1 MRKARMFAAV
11 ATTAALALTTFGV
24 ATANAKVEDSGEGP
38 AVTLKNGEIAANEAT
53 KVTIYKYD
61 GTDETVKNDGLAKTI
76 DTTKHHLVRNVTF
89 NLIPVQVE
97 STNSDIDLSTTAGWE
112 AIQKLDL
119 TKDNASKLV
128 EGQLEGFKL
137 NDAAKSSQKTGDNG
151 QAEFTNPAKKLY
163 LVTETIAQG
172 DTPEVKL
179 NSTDDGYN
187 AENPWKAVTINKKT
201 APFFLTVP
209 LSTSDT
215 TTGKNG
221 WLYDIKIYP
230 KNEVTKDTIQKHLES
245 VSSNEM
251 GDDGVDLTWSVSLPL
266 GQPSSGDAYKKVE
279 LVDNLDAALTY
290 KSVSDFKISGGN
302 SGGSP
307 SGSDSPLDESKD
319 NGLTGDFT
327 VTKDGQKITIKLT
340 DAGLA
345 KANQHVTGTLTG
357 KIVTTQTEVK
367 TVPNDISGTIDN
379 NPTVSTD
386 GVNNGGG
393 ASNWATVKVQKVK
406 AGDAKTFLP
415 GAKFKFV
422 DYKLKES
429 QTLTAGDYSK
439 EDVEKVATITDIADA
454 TSYTS
459 DAEDGTFTAELFVG
473 KDAVKSRNV
482 CLVETDAPKGYDL
495 PKKNYKCFTL
505 NADEKED
512 LETTDYKI
520 ENSQSSKLTQ
530 VLENLP
536 ETGAAGLVLM
546 TLAGALLIGAG
557 FFAVAAN
564 RRREQE

>member
-11 ATTAALALTTFGV
+11 ATVAALAFTTFGV
-24 ATANAKVEDSGEGP
+24 ATANAKPEDGNHEE
-38 AVTLKNGEIAANEAT
+38 AEVTLKNGEIAANEAT

-172 DTPEVKL
+172 DTPEIKL

-209 LSTSDT
+209 LSTSD

-251 GDDGVDLTWSVSLPL
+251 GDDGVDVTWSVSLPL
-266 GQPSSGDAYKKVE
+266 GQPSSGDAYSKVE
-279 LVDNLDAALTY
+279 LVDNLNEALTY

-302 SGGSP
+302 KDGSP
-307 SGSDSPLDESKD
+307 NNDPS
-319 NGLTGDFT
+319 NLTDGGPTPDFT
-327 VTKDGQKITIKLT
+327 VKTEGQKVTIALT
-340 DAGLA
+340 AAGLA
-345 KANQHVTGTLTG
+345 KANQHVTGILTG
-357 KIVTTQTEVK
+357 KIVTTQTMVQ

-406 AGDAKTFLP
+406 AGDKNTFLP

-422 DYKLKES
+422 DYKLKDDK
-429 QTLTAGDYSK
+429 TLVAGDYSK
-439 EDVEKVATITDIADA
+439 EQVEEAATIQDIPDA
-454 TSYTS
+454 TYTS
-459 DAEDGTFTAELFVG
+459 DEEDGTFTAELFVG
-473 KDAVKSRNV
+473 KDAVTSRNV
-482 CLVETDAPKGYDL
+482 CLVETQAPKGYDL
-495 PKKNYKCFTL
+495 PENNYKCFTL
-505 NADEKED
+505 NADATED
-512 LETTDYKI
+512 SDTTDYTI
-520 ENSQSSKLTQ
+520 ENSQSSKLTE
-530 VLENLP
+530 VLDNLP
-536 ETGAAGLVLM
+536 KTGAAGLVLM

>member
-1 MRKARMFAAV
+1 MRKARMFAAL

-24 ATANAKVEDSGEGP
+24 ATANAREEGLEETE
-38 AVTLKNGEIAANEAT
+38 VTLKNGEIAANEAT

-89 NLIPVQVE
+89 NLIPVQVDG
-97 STNSDIDLSTTAGWE
+97 SNSDIDLSTTAGWE
-112 AIQKLDL
+112 AIQKLEL

-128 EGQLEGFKL
+128 EGKLEGFKL
-137 NDAAKSSQKTGDNG
+137 NDVAKSSQKTGDNG

-215 TTGKNG
+215 TTGKDG

-245 VSSNEM
+245 VSSDVM
-251 GDDGVDLTWSVSLPL
+251 DKGAVDVTWSVSLPL

-279 LVDNLDAALTY
+279 LVDNLNAALTY

-302 SGGSP
+302 NGGSP
-307 SGSDSPLDESKD
+307 NGTDSVLDED
-319 NGLTGDFT
+319 EGDFT
-327 VTKDGQKITIKLT
+327 VTKDGQKITIALT
-340 DAGLA
+340 AAGLA

-357 KIVTTQTEVK
+357 KIVTTQTKVQ

-386 GVNNGGG
+386 GVDNGGG

-406 AGDAKTFLP
+406 TGDHNTFLP
-415 GAKFKFV
+415 GAEFKFV
-422 DYKLKES
+422 EYTLKES
-429 QTLTAGDYSK
+429 KTLTDGGDYTQTQ
-439 EDVEKVATITDIADA
+439 VEEAATIQDIAGA
-454 TSYTS
+454 TYTS
-459 DAEDGTFTAELFVG
+459 GAKDGTFTAKLFVG

-482 CLVETDAPKGYDL
+482 CLVETKAPKGYDV
-495 PKKNYKCFTL
+495 PENNYKCFTL
-505 NADEKED
+505 NADTTENLKED
-512 LETTDYKI
+512 EDPDYTI

-536 ETGAAGLVLM
+536 KTGAAGLVLM

>member
-11 ATTAALALTTFGV
+11 ATAAALAFTTFGV
-24 ATANAKVEDSGEGP
+24 ATANAKPEGSEGP
-38 AVTLKNGEIAANEAT
+38 EVTLKNGEIAANEAT

-89 NLIPVQVE
+89 NLIPVQVDG
-97 STNSDIDLSTTAGWE
+97 SNSDIDLSTTAGWE

-172 DTPEVKL
+172 DTPQVKL
-179 NSTDDGYN
+179 NDTDDGYN

-245 VSSNEM
+245 VSSDEM
-251 GDDGVDLTWSVSLPL
+251 GDDGVDVTWGVSLPL

-279 LVDNLDAALTY
+279 LVDNLNAALTY

-302 SGGSP
+302 NGGSP
-307 SGSDSPLDESKD
+307 NGSESRLDESKD
-319 NGLTGDFT
+319 NGVTGDFT
-327 VTKDGQKITIKLT
+327 VKTEGHKVTIALT
-340 DAGLA
+340 ERGLA

-357 KIVTTQTEVK
+357 KIVTTQKKVQ

-406 AGDAKTFLP
+406 AGDTKTFLP

-422 DYKLKES
+422 EYTLKES
-429 QTLTAGDYSK
+429 QTLAAGDYSK
-439 EDVEKVATITDIADA
+439 EKVEEAATIKDIPNA
-454 TSYTS
+454 TYTS

-482 CLVETDAPKGYDL
+482 CLVETQAPKGYDL
-495 PKKNYKCFTL
+495 PENNYKCFTL
-505 NADEKED
+505 NADETED
-512 LETTDYKI
+512 LDTTDYTI

>member
-11 ATTAALALTTFGV
+11 ATAAALAFTTFGV
-24 ATANAKVEDSGEGP
+24 ATANAKPEGSEGP
-38 AVTLKNGEIAANEAT
+38 EVTLKNGEIAANEAT

-89 NLIPVQVE
+89 NLIPVQVDG
-97 STNSDIDLSTTAGWE
+97 SNSDIDLSTTAGWD

-172 DTPEVKL
+172 DTPQVKL

-187 AENPWKAVTINKKT
+187 AKNPWKAVTINKKT

-221 WLYDIKIYP
+221 WLYDIKVYP

-279 LVDNLDAALTY
+279 LVDNLNEALTY

-302 SGGSP
+302 KDGSP
-307 SGSDSPLDESKD
+307 NNDPSNLTESKD
-319 NGLTGDFT
+319 NGATGDFT
-327 VTKDGQKITIKLT
+327 VTKDGQKITIALT
-340 DAGLA
+340 KNGLA

-357 KIVTTQTEVK
+357 KIVTTQTKVQ

-406 AGDAKTFLP
+406 AGDKNTFLP

-422 DYKLKES
+422 DYKLKDDK
-429 QTLTAGDYSK
+429 TLVAGDYSK
-439 EDVEKVATITDIADA
+439 EQVEEAATIQDIPDA
-454 TSYTS
+454 TYTS

-473 KDAVKSRNV
+473 KDAVTSRNV

-495 PKKNYKCFTL
+495 PENNYKCFTL
-505 NADEKED
+505 NADATED
-512 LETTDYKI
+512 SDTTDYTI
-520 ENSQSSKLTQ
+520 ENSQSSKLTE
-530 VLENLP
+530 VLDNLP
-536 ETGAAGLVLM
+536 KTGAAGLVLM

>member
-11 ATTAALALTTFGV
+11 ATAAALAFTTFGV
-24 ATANAKVEDSGEGP
+24 ATANAKDESSGVGT

-61 GTDETVKNDGLAKTI
+61 GTDETVKNDGLAKDI

-89 NLIPVQVE
+89 NLIPVQVDG
-97 STNSDIDLSTTAGWE
+97 SNSDIDLSTTAGWE
-112 AIQKLDL
+112 AIQKLEL

-128 EGQLEGFKL
+128 AGQLEGFKL
-137 NDAAKSSQKTGDNG
+137 NDAAKSSQKTGDTG

-172 DTPEVKL
+172 DIPQVKL

-266 GQPSSGDAYKKVE
+266 GQPSSGDAYSKVE
-279 LVDNLDAALTY
+279 LVDNLNEALTY

-302 SGGSP
+302 KDGSP
-307 SGSDSPLDESKD
+307 NNDPSD
-319 NGLTGDFT
+319 LTDGGATPDFT
-327 VTKDGQKITIKLT
+327 VTKDGQKITIALT
-340 DAGLA
+340 AAGLA

-357 KIVTTQTEVK
+357 KIVTTQK
-367 TVPNDISGTIDN
+367 KAQTVPNDISGTIDN

-393 ASNWATVKVQKVK
+393 ASNWATVIVQKVK
-406 AGDAKTFLP
+406 AGDHNTFLP
-415 GAKFKFV
+415 GAEFKFV
-422 DYKLKES
+422 EYKLKES
-429 QTLTAGDYSK
+429 QTLATGDYSQK
-439 EDVEKVATITDIADA
+439 QVEEAATIQDIPNA
-454 TSYTS
+454 TYTS
-459 DAEDGTFTAELFVG
+459 DAEDGTFAAKLFVG
-473 KDAVKSRNV
+473 KDTVTSRNV
-482 CLVETDAPKGYDL
+482 CLVETKAPKGYDL
-495 PKKNYKCFTL
+495 PTNNYKCFTL
-505 NADEKED
+505 NADKTED
-512 LETTDYKI
+512 LETTDYQI

>member
-11 ATTAALALTTFGV
+11 ATAAALAFTTFGV
-24 ATANAKVEDSGEGP
+24 AIANAKPEGSEGP
-38 AVTLKNGEIAANEAT
+38 AVTLKNGEINANEAT

-89 NLIPVQVE
+89 NLIPVQVDG
-97 STNSDIDLSTTAGWE
+97 SNSDIDLSTTAGWE

-128 EGQLEGFKL
+128 DGKLEGFKL
-137 NDAAKSSQKTGDNG
+137 NDTAKTSQKTLDNG

-172 DTPEVKL
+172 DTPEIKL

-187 AENPWKAVTINKKT
+187 AKNPWKAVTINKKT

-279 LVDNLDAALTY
+279 LVDNLNEALTY

-302 SGGSP
+302 KDGSP
-307 SGSDSPLDESKD
+307 NNDPS
-319 NGLTGDFT
+319 NLTDGGPTPDFT
-327 VTKDGQKITIKLT
+327 VKTEGQKVTIALT
-340 DAGLA
+340 AAGLA
-345 KANQHVTGTLTG
+345 KANQHVTGILTG
-357 KIVTTQTEVK
+357 KIVTTQTKVQ

-406 AGDAKTFLP
+406 AGDKNTFLP

-422 DYKLKES
+422 DYKLKDDK
-429 QTLTAGDYSK
+429 TLVAGDYSK
-439 EDVEKVATITDIADA
+439 EQVEEAATIQDIPDA
-454 TSYTS
+454 TYTS
-459 DAEDGTFTAELFVG
+459 DEEDGTFTAELFVG
-473 KDAVKSRNV
+473 KDAVTSRNV
-482 CLVETDAPKGYDL
+482 CLVETQAPKGYDL
-495 PKKNYKCFTL
+495 PENNYKCFTL
-505 NADEKED
+505 NADATED
-512 LETTDYKI
+512 SDTTDYTI
-520 ENSQSSKLTQ
+520 ENSQSSKLTE
-530 VLENLP
+530 VLDNLP
-536 ETGAAGLVLM
+536 KTGAAGLVLM

>member
-11 ATTAALALTTFGV
+11 ATAAALAFTTFGV
-24 ATANAKVEDSGEGP
+24 ATANAKVEGSEGEEG
-38 AVTLKNGEIAANEAT
+38 ATVTLKNGEIAANEAT

-61 GTDETVKNDGLAKTI
+61 GTDETVKNDGLAKEI

-89 NLIPVQVE
+89 NLIPVQVDG
-97 STNSDIDLSTTAGWE
+97 SNSDIDLSTTAGWE

-215 TTGKNG
+215 TTGKDG

-245 VSSNEM
+245 VSSDVM
-251 GDDGVDLTWSVSLPL
+251 DKGAVDVTWSVSLPL
-266 GQPSSGDAYKKVE
+266 GQPSSGDAYSKVE
-279 LVDNLDAALTY
+279 LVDNLNEALTY

-302 SGGSP
+302 KDGSP
-307 SGSDSPLDESKD
+307 NNDPS
-319 NGLTGDFT
+319 NLTDDGAAPDFT
-327 VTKDGQKITIKLT
+327 VKTEGHKVTIALT
-340 DAGLA
+340 ESGLA

-357 KIVTTQTEVK
+357 KIVTTQTK
-367 TVPNDISGTIDN
+367 AQTVPNDISGTIDN

-386 GVNNGGG
+386 GTGNGGG
-393 ASNWATVKVQKVK
+393 SSNWATVKVQKVK
-406 AGDAKTFLP
+406 AGDKNTFLP
-415 GAKFKFV
+415 GAEFKFV
-422 DYKLKES
+422 EYTLKES
-429 QTLTAGDYSK
+429 KTLAAGDYSQTQ
-439 EDVEKVATITDIADA
+439 VEEAATIQDIANA
-454 TSYTS
+454 TYTS
-459 DAEDGTFTAELFVG
+459 DAKDGTFTAKLFVG
-473 KDAVKSRNV
+473 KDTVTSRNV
-482 CLVETDAPKGYDL
+482 CLVETKAPKGYDV
-495 PKKNYKCFTL
+495 PENNYKCFTL
-505 NADEKED
+505 NADAVENLTKKP
-512 LETTDYKI
+512 DYTI
-520 ENSQSSKLTQ
+520 ENSQSSKLTE

-536 ETGAAGLVLM
+536 KTGAAGLVLM

>member
-11 ATTAALALTTFGV
+11 ATAAALAFTTFGV

-128 EGQLEGFKL
+128 EGKLTGFKL

-279 LVDNLDAALTY
+279 LVDNLNEALTY

-302 SGGSP
+302 NGTSP
-307 SGSDSPLDESKD
+307 NRTDSPLDA
-319 NGLTGDFT
+319 GDFT
-327 VTKDGQKITIKLT
+327 VTEDGQKVTIALT
-340 DAGLA
+340 AAGLA
-345 KANQHVTGTLTG
+345 KANQHVTGILTG
-357 KIVTTQTEVK
+357 KIVTTQTKVQ

-406 AGDAKTFLP
+406 AGDKKTFLP

-422 DYKLKES
+422 EYTLKES
-429 QTLTAGDYSK
+429 QTLTAGDYSQK
-439 EDVEKVATITDIADA
+439 QVEEAATIKDIPNA
-454 TSYTS
+454 TYTS

-495 PKKNYKCFTL
+495 PTNNYKCFTL
-505 NADEKED
+505 NADATED
-512 LETTDYKI
+512 LDTTDYTI